1 MRSFSLFSLIFLLL
15 SSGQLIAKSA
25 VIPLDK
31 IIAVVDDNI
40 ITQIE
45 LDERV
50 KLISQQIKQ
59 QGSRLPSL
67 EVLHKQVLERLILEK
82 LQLNIANK
90 TGIRVNDEMVN
101 NVIANIA
108 RENRL
113 SMQKFREVLKKDG
126 FQFADFREIYV
137 VK

>member
-113 SMQKFREVLKKDG
+113 SMQKFREVLKKRW
-126 FQFADFREIYV
+126 FSIC
-137 VK
+137 

>member
-126 FQFADFREIYV
+126 FQFADFAKIYV